1 MRYMLL
7 IGLTKR
13 YNDLLVSVTTKNAAL
28 RVEHNKDTTK
38 SSLA

>member
-13 YNDLLVSVTTKNAAL
+13 YNDLLVRVTTKNAAL

-38 SSLA
+38 SSLT